1 MNCDRRSGGPNVA
14 EGGRE
19 RESAA
24 AAAAAA
30 ASLPATGGP
39 LLAAVHERGSVR
51 APTSKTGGR
60 ASAGAETGEGL
71 TKV

>member
-1 MNCDRRSGGPNVA
+1 MNCARRSGGPNVA

-30 ASLPATGGP
+30 AASLPATGGP
-39 LLAAVHERGSVR
+39 LLAVHERGSVR
-51 APTSKTGGR
+51 APTSKTGGW
-60 ASAGAETGEGL
+60 ASAGAQTGEGL